1 MEEAKNQAPL
11 LMDAKF
17 SFAVKFPFNPS
28 KIHFDELDIPSLYTS
43 LPNLVRKV

>member
-1 MEEAKNQAPL
+1 MEEAKNQATL

-28 KIHFDELDIPSLYTS
+28 KIHFDELDIPATYTT
-43 LPNLVRKV
+43 LPNVVRKV

>member
-28 KIHFDELDIPSLYTS
+28 KIHFDELDIPTLYTN
-43 LPNLVRKV
+43 LPNLVRKI